1 MIDKQ
6 TVEVVNTYATTS
18 ESVNRQQ
25 PSKDQYQKGV
35 VPYDTLPAAWWNWF
49 WHEITLNEGR
59 TVEMLDSI
67 FAELTKLLRD
77 AGIDTNNPEVL
88 NQVSSAVQ
96 TIAKWIATEERPG
109 AVVSSSTKGK
119 VSVDGTTGVMTANGL
134 GDVNNLSE
142 GILLRST
149 AVDAINDVLA
159 QLIKE
164 TQDRTLADRQLSQAI
179 TSSITDTV
187 PVGTILSFAGNNVP
201 SNLYAFCDG
210 RTLNNADG
218 TYNDLENA
226 LGTAW
231 GNTPGDGLVKLPD
244 LRECVLVCCGQRA
257 SGVSNHDIYNVG
269 DFKDDRYASHGHGN
283 NFKVTGGSSSV
294 TIPTLTEITNP
305 TQGGRGIA
313 YPEGGYG
320 KGVRLLKIGST
331 SAAINVGFSG
341 SIYASG
347 SGKVTHGK
355 QVGVYYIIK
364 IRNSIV

>member
-96 TIAKWIATEERPG
+96 TIAKRIATEERPG
-109 AVVSSSTKGK
+109 AVVSSPAKGK

-149 AVDAINDVLA
+149 TVDAINDVLA

-187 PVGTILSFAGNNVP
+187 PVGTILPFAGNNVP
-201 SNLYAFCDG
+201 SNLYAFCNG
-210 RTLNNADG
+210 QTLNNADG

-283 NFKVTGGSSSV
+283 NFRVTGGGSV
-294 TIPTLTEITNP
+294 STPTLTVSTD
-305 TQGGRGIA
+305 GMGIY
-313 YPEGGYG
+313 YPADGYADS
-320 KGVRLLKIGST
+320 VRVLKVGST
-331 SAAINVGFSG
+331 SQTINVGFSG

-347 SGKVTHGK
+347 SGNVTHGK

-364 IRNSIV
+364 IRNSAV